1 MIQRVKGVN
10 RTDNLVKYASELFSI
25 IKAGVPTLS
34 ELTLDF
40 NTFVREYYRELKE
53 KFVKDMVFVH
63 AKNVIEFL

>member
-25 IKAGVPTLS
+25 IKTGVPTLS

-40 NTFVREYYRELKE
+40 NTFVREYYRELKD

>member
-25 IKAGVPTLS
+25 IKTGVPTLS
-34 ELTLDF
+34 EHTLDF
-40 NTFVREYYRELKE
+40 NTFVREYYRELKD